1 MGGNQADGGAA
12 ALFGSKGDVVWV
24 AEDAFVTRINCDVLV
39 ERWIG
44 SRVVSIIVSEAS
56 DGLMGII
63 WSKLNKIAMDS
74 LPNPTP

>member
-1 MGGNQADGGAA
+1 MGGNKADGGAP
-12 ALFGSKGDVVWV
+12 ALFGIKGDVVWV
-24 AEDAFVTRINCDVLV
+24 AEDAFVTRINREMLV

-44 SRVVSIIVSEAS
+44 SRVVSIIVSEAT

-63 WSKLNKIAMDS
+63 WSKLNKIAMDG